1 MADNVPKRYE
11 LNPLINDW
19 LLSECPPWQ
28 TPTAFLNDLV
38 FHALGELHNTP
49 DGLTGVR
56 RLGKPSTD
64 REGTSSLARASETY
78 IPREDIN
85 FRVSDP
91 SPSRAP
97 GCHPVLITPDERAEV
112 LPSNAR
118 EEKKSKKD
126 PFSYKQ
132 IKSELIPADLMHCAE
147 EIIEWWAVKK
157 GTRSERVANRVFDK
171 LRNFSQKDR
180 IEALNAAASGAW
192 ADIYEP
198 KASSPAHGRASGGY
212 TQPEFKH
219 PAHQVFTAADFQ

>member
-1 MADNVPKRYE
+1 LSNTRLATLSDRVPFF
-11 LNPLINDW
+11 
-19 LLSECPPWQ
+19 
-28 TPTAFLNDLV
+28 TAR
-38 FHALGELHNTP
+38 HSMISSALCMLEQAP
-49 DGLTGVR
+49 EALTRVP

-97 GCHPVLITPDERAEV
+97 GSYPVLITPDERAEV

-118 EEKKSKKD
+118 EAKKSTKD

-180 IEALNAAASGAW
+180 IESLNAAASGAW

-198 KASSPAHGRASGGY
+198 KPNAPKGRPQQKTESASERAARITKEIEAG
-212 TQPEFKH
+212 TFWK
-219 PAHQVFTAADFQ
+219 